1 MKQFLFL
8 NPDLFSKPQ
17 TAKNHHYKTSR
28 DQNAV
33 IVGSFEQ
40 IKLLA
45 VTKCCGILMKDKL
58 ISTCCWMNGYENNYN
73 KHLPY
78 NLLLDVHITQRQCSI
93 IYILCNKKL
102 FLKRNIKQETIIR
115 EARKKPGLTMKF
127 VRRINHTHVCS
138 YEFYILDV
146 FLWL

>member
-1 MKQFLFL
+1 MGRCLFL

-17 TAKNHHYKTSR
+17 TAKNHHFKTSR

-45 VTKCCGILMKDKL
+45 VTKCCAILMKDKL
-58 ISTCCWMNGYENNYN
+58 ISTCCWMNGYAINYN

-78 NLLLDVHITQRQCSI
+78 NLLCISYYTLSMFYYLHIMQWKI
-93 IYILCNKKL
+93 IFKTEHQTRNNH
-102 FLKRNIKQETIIR
+102 KRSAEKNRDWRWNSWDE
-115 EARKKPGLTMKF
+115 
-127 VRRINHTHVCS
+127 
-138 YEFYILDV
+138 
-146 FLWL
+146 

>member
-1 MKQFLFL
+1 MRRRLFL

-17 TAKNHHYKTSR
+17 TAKNHHFKTSR

-45 VTKCCGILMKDKL
+45 VTKCCAILMKDKL
-58 ISTCCWMNGYENNYN
+58 ISTCCWMNGYAINYN

-93 IYILCNKKL
+93 ICILCNKKL
-102 FLKRNIKQETIIR
+102 FLKRNIKQEQ
-115 EARKKPGLTMKF
+115 PGLRMKF

-138 YEFYILDV
+138 YKFYILDG
-146 FLWL
+146 FPWL